1 MMPKNTVTVT
11 PALIRKYAAHLHEQ
25 EHSSVTIEK
34 YVHDLTALS
43 GFLAGQPM
51 TKGLLLEWKE
61 SLIGRYA
68 PASVNNKLAA
78 VNGFLSLYGWNEL
91 RQRPL
96 KIQRVLF
103 LSEDKELTKAEYVRL
118 VNTAQ
123 RKENERL
130 ALVLQTICA
139 TGIRVSEL

>member
-1 MMPKNTVTVT
+1 M
-11 PALIRKYAAHLHEQ
+11 
-25 EHSSVTIEK
+25 
-34 YVHDLTALS
+34 
-43 GFLAGQPM
+43 
-51 TKGLLLEWKE
+51 
-61 SLIGRYA
+61 
-68 PASVNNKLAA
+68 
-78 VNGFLSLYGWNEL
+78 
-91 RQRPL
+91 

-103 LSEDKELTKAEYVRL
+103 LSEDKELTQAEYVRL

>member
-25 EHSSVTIEK
+25 DHSSVTIEK

-68 PASVNNKLAA
+68 RPASTTNWPPSTGFCPSAA
-78 VNGFLSLYGWNEL
+78 GTSCAW
-91 RQRPL
+91 RPL
-96 KIQRVLF
+96 KIQKVLF

-139 TGIRVSEL
+139 TGIQVSEL